1 MIQKSV
7 IAFDFDG
14 TLADTTRLVH
24 ETIINSC
31 NEYGHMEIN
40 EDNLESHFGPTESGI
55 IRSIVGEKLFPEAWT
70 FFLEEYIRIQPDTIK
85 KIPGMDELLEEL
97 SKRNDILLV
106 LVTGRSKVTT
116 DISLACLGYERYFAK
131 VYSGSEEGINKD
143 KNIENLIHDY
153 GVEKKDI
160 IYVGDTIADI
170 HTMHEKAGIDLLS
183 VTYCQPD
190 EAVKL
195 EMERLNPGNL
205 CPDVTNLRKRLFE
218 LLKQ

>member
-1 MIQKSV
+1 MNHKSV

-14 TLADTTRLVH
+14 TLADTTRLIH
-24 ETIINSC
+24 ETIINTC
-31 NEYGHMEIN
+31 HEYGHQEIN
-40 EDNLESHFGPTESGI
+40 EENLESHFGPTESGI
-55 IRSIVGEKLFPEAWT
+55 IKAVVGEKVFPEAWT
-70 FFLEEYIRIQPDTIK
+70 FFLEEYIRIEPEMIKNIPD
-85 KIPGMDELLEEL
+85 MDALLKEL
-97 SKRNDILLV
+97 SERKDLLLV

-116 DISLACLGYERYFAK
+116 DISLAYLGYEKYFAK
-131 VYSGSEEGINKD
+131 VYSGSDEGINKD
-143 KNIENLIHDY
+143 KNIENVIHDY
-153 GVEKKDI
+153 GVKKEDI

-170 HTMHEKAGIDLLS
+170 HTMHEKADVDLLS

-190 EAVKL
+190 ETVKA